1 MTYHLNGLF
10 KMKYDYGTVE
20 YYSEMFSDIMADV
33 EAEYAPDAAENI
45 YKGFL
50 MAIDSWL
57 EYHSKQTNEY
67 SKFRERVRQTLGVL

>member
-1 MTYHLNGLF
+1 
-10 KMKYDYGTVE
+10 MKSTEYGTAE

-33 EAEYAPDAAENI
+33 DAEYAPNATENI

-57 EYHSKQTNEY
+57 EYHSHQTNEY

>member
-1 MTYHLNGLF
+1 MSD
-10 KMKYDYGTVE
+10 KYGTAE

-33 EAEYAPDAAENI
+33 DAEYAPNATENI

-57 EYHSKQTNEY
+57 EYHSYQTNEY
-67 SKFRERVRQTLGVL
+67 SKFRERVLDALGVL

>member
-1 MTYHLNGLF
+1 MSD
-10 KMKYDYGTVE
+10 KYGTAE

-33 EAEYAPDAAENI
+33 DAEYAPNATENI

-57 EYHSKQTNEY
+57 EYHSHQTNEY
-67 SKFRERVRQTLGVL
+67 SKFRERVRKSLGVL

>member
-1 MTYHLNGLF
+1 MSD
-10 KMKYDYGTVE
+10 KYGTAE

-33 EAEYAPDAAENI
+33 DAEYAPNATENI

-57 EYHSKQTNEY
+57 EYHSYQTNEY
-67 SKFRERVRQTLGVL
+67 SKFRERVRKSLGVL

>member
-1 MTYHLNGLF
+1 MSD
-10 KMKYDYGTVE
+10 KYGDKYGTAE
-20 YYSEMFSDIMADV
+20 YYSAMFSDIMADV
-33 EAEYAPDAAENI
+33 DAEYAPNATENI

-57 EYHSKQTNEY
+57 EYHSHQTNEY